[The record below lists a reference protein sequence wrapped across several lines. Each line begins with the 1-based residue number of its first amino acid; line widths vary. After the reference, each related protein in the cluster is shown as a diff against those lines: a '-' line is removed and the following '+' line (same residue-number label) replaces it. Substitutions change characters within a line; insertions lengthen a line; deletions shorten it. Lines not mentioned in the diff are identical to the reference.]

1 MIPSEKAIELLA
13 KFKKTTSY
21 KYQEYAGANYSIFEH
36 DTDTIK
42 ECCLLTVEEVLKA
55 IPMYT
60 GNLNPTW
67 KFWSDVRDCLN
78 AL

>member
-1 MIPSEKAIELLA
+1 MTPSEKAIELMD
-13 KFKKTTSY
+13 KFRDENYFTIEDCK
-21 KYQEYAGANYSIFEH
+21 ANSKHNALI
-36 DTDTIK
+36 
-42 ECCLLTVEEVLKA
+42 TVDEVLKA